1 MYNKKVLNK
10 RIEIEKE
17 VKQLKHL
24 PLKEGVEGLISEI
37 EKLKTWED
45 TGLEIITDDGV
56 TEEVLQLVI
65 VRNLKM
71 FLFLKP
77 IMMLLG
83 HPEVKP
89 L

>member
-10 RIEIEKE
+10 RIEIDKE

>member
-65 VRNLKM
+65 VRDLKM

>member
-37 EKLKTWED
+37 EKLKNGKTLD
-45 TGLEIITDDGV
+45 
-56 TEEVLQLVI
+56 
-65 VRNLKM
+65 
-71 FLFLKP
+71 
-77 IMMLLG
+77 
-83 HPEVKP
+83 
-89 L
+89 